1 MRERSSVTHNSQRL
15 LATVAAFTTLLL
27 VAITNLP
34 APRSLALQP
43 TRSETT
49 NEVTSTTAA
58 TPITPQVTVP
68 VTTAPVTTFPTTTAP
83 APAPVTT
90 VAPAAPVAPVP
101 VTATTAP
108 VATPA
113 PTNSGGLCTQQ
124 QVEFFLHTL
133 LDPHGIAIP
142 AVTMLPAGSNS
153 TYSVGRAVINFAPC
167 ATPSIAAHE
176 VGHYVMDLANGYDFG
191 QHKAE
196 AAAYFTGANW
206 VHGNETYPGIEYA
219 AHCVGNQLYG
229 TGAYTKCPDTTM
241 AAYARTIIN
250 RAAG

>member
-58 TPITPQVTVP
+58 TPSTTQVTVP
-68 VTTAPVTTFPTTTAP
+68 VTAAPTTTLAAP
-83 APAPVTT
+83 TTTTVTT
-90 VAPAAPVAPVP
+90 TTVAPVAPVP
-101 VTATTAP
+101 LTATTAP
-108 VATPA
+108 VATPSQ
-113 PTNSGGLCTQQ
+113 TNSGGLCTQQ

-142 AVTMLPAGSNS
+142 AVTMLAAGSNS

-167 ATPSIAAHE
+167 ATHTIAAHE

-196 AAAYFTGANW
+196 AATYFTGANW

-229 TGAYTKCPDTTM
+229 TGAYTKCPNTTM